1 MFIDVINKVNEVN
14 LLGIIKIESLVK
26 LVKLVLSSESVKKI
40 IGELFIYFVNNFKI
54 YEKVKL
60 VGELLYLV
68 F

>member
-1 MFIDVINKVNEVN
+1 MFFDVINKVNGVN
-14 LLGIIKIESLVK
+14 LLGRIKIERLVK